1 MSKKIRDYLFFAFII
16 LFVVGTVFVSLYA
29 SGYKINFSW
38 PPKFNRLLIKTGML
52 ALDSS
57 PRGAKIYLNGKVQT
71 NSSLM
76 PWEKEYLTTAAK
88 IKNLLPGEYELKL
101 EREGYW
107 PLNKKVSIYSGQTT
121 FLENINLFRNDL
133 PALIVSVPDGGIE
146 LSPSRK
152 YLYASGAQKIIT
164 LKTEQ
169 EKTLPFPT
177 AEAGIWRKNS
187 DELLSGGRL
196 FNAEKKT
203 ETNYQ
208 QLIGT
213 EASDWYYDENSNRLY
228 YRNKNSL
235 AYLDLDQNN
244 SVLVAAGE
252 NYQTYEPRG
261 EELFLVTGGASTV
274 LKEYSLKTKK
284 NEQEVVLPNVG
295 HYLFQ
300 RGDSKFLTIYDD
312 QNKTLYLLNPANIAS
327 GEKIIKNVTSWQ
339 WLDEESLLYSNNW
352 EIYFFSLKTGAS
364 SLLTRVS
371 EEIVKIIWNKNDEYL
386 IFSTTQ
392 SLNTFD
398 LKTGIITTIFK
409 TEKIASPVLDDKD
422 GILYFWAQIGQQE
435 GVYRIFL
442 Q

>member
-1 MSKKIRDYLFFAFII
+1 
-16 LFVVGTVFVSLYA
+16 
-29 SGYKINFSW
+29 
-38 PPKFNRLLIKTGML
+38 LLII
-52 ALDSS
+52 
-57 PRGAKIYLNGKVQT
+57 PV
-71 NSSLM
+71 
-76 PWEKEYLTTAAK
+76 PV
-88 IKNLLPGEYELKL
+88 GE
-101 EREGYW
+101 
-107 PLNKKVSIYSGQTT
+107 
-121 FLENINLFRNDL
+121 
-133 PALIVSVPDGGIE
+133 IE

-152 YLYASGAQKIIT
+152 YIYASGSQKIIT

-177 AEAGIWRKNS
+177 DETGVWRKNS

-203 ETNYQ
+203 ETDYR

-213 EASDWYYDENSNRLY
+213 DASDWYYDENSNRLY

-235 AYLDLDQNN
+235 AYLDLNQNN

-252 NYQTYEPRG
+252 DYQTYEPRG
-261 EELFLVTGGASTV
+261 EELFLVTGGTSTV
-274 LKEYSLKTKK
+274 LKKYSLKTKK
-284 NEQEVVLPNVG
+284 NEQEIVLPNVG

-300 RGDSKFLTIYDD
+300 RGDSKFLTVYDD

-327 GEKIIKNVTSWQ
+327 SEKIIKNVTSWQ

-352 EIYFFSLKTGAS
+352 EIYFFSLKTGTS

-392 SLNTFD
+392 SLNAFD
-398 LKTGIITTIFK
+398 LKTGIITAIFK

-435 GVYRIFL
+435 GLYRIFL